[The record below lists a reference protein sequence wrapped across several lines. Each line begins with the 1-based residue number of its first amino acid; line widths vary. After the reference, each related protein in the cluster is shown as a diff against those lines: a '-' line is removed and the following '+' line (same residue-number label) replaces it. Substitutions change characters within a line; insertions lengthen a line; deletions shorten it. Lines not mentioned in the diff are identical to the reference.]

1 MIAVASEQRRGF
13 GERQADDIGI
23 RADQPLDECA
33 GEALNRIAAGLPAPF
48 AAGEI
53 CLDFAARQ
61 ALEPEAR
68 LDQPAGFQE
77 AVERFLSD

>member
-1 MIAVASEQRRGF
+1 MIAVAREQRRGF

-68 LDQPAGFQE
+68 LDQPPPGAMS
-77 AVERFLSD
+77 ARPV